1 MAGNTFKQK
10 MKGNSGAATPRGRYN
25 LFAFIERKLALTGI
39 FGEGIPVGLVPPF
52 LYAALL
58 ALIYIWSNHKAEN
71 TIRKIEA
78 LQQEVEDIRADV
90 TTLEAAFMYASKQS
104 EVAKKI
110 APMGIEEIDKP
121 PFKIIVEK

>member
-1 MAGNTFKQK
+1 MGNNTFKQRAQS
-10 MKGNSGAATPRGRYN
+10 SGATKSSGRFN
-25 LFAFIERKLALTGI
+25 LFALLERKLAMTGL
-39 FGEGIPVGLVPPF
+39 FGDGIPVHLVPPF

-58 ALIYIWSNHKAEN
+58 ALIYIWSNHQADN
-71 TIRKIEA
+71 TIRKIES

-90 TTLEAAFMYASKQS
+90 TTLEAAYMFAGKQS

-110 APMGIEEIDKP
+110 TPLGIEEIDEP